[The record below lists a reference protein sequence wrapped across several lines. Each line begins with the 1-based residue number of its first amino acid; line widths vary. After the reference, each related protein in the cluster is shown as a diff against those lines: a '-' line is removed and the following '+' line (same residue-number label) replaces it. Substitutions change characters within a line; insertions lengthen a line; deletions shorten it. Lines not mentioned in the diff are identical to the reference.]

1 MKITHKF
8 LHIFIV
14 LALVILA
21 VSFTPPVMVNA
32 QSTTLSITPA
42 TGTAMTCDDYI
53 ITVRVADVTDLNA
66 YDISL
71 QFTSSIPGGIEVLE
85 VMNGGFLDFG
95 SWVIPVSINN
105 STGVV
110 RAVMTQTNATGKTG
124 DGDLLKI
131 RVRSLQPGVTV
142 NVSIITSGATPTKL
156 SALNG
161 VPIPIAQVF
170 GGSFTT
176 TDDCPFTMHAYVDPP
191 EMGIC
196 DDVDSFTIYVKVRY
210 AVDLWSYSLQLS
222 FDPGSIRILSVEN
235 GDFLTDGILEPT
247 NSFNNTTG
255 TISWGMT
262 QQDTPTNPVEPKTG
276 SGSLIKI
283 TGYVR
288 DLDPQTVHMN
298 ILDTSKL
305 LYWNYVTD
313 PPGGPGAPEPAVF
326 TNADG
331 IMRLYYCS
339 PTAVTSVSLTTDSLK
354 EQMPVGTEIGTLVAE
369 GLHPSEF
376 YTYTLVDRLNYPDN
390 NAFTI
395 SGNKLLSAE
404 VFNASVKN
412 TYTIKVNAFM
422 DIEPRDE
429 SIDEV
434 LTVSIKPAQTFSD
447 VPVPEWSWQYIENI
461 FARGITTGC
470 ALNPLRYCPDR
481 AVTRGEMAVFILR
494 ALNVDALA
502 YYAPG
507 EGAANPFVDVPAAGK
522 LWMEPWIAQFY
533 KDELTTGC
541 AVNPMRYCPER
552 SVTRAEMAV
561 FLLRARGIAP
571 VDDGINPFVDV
582 PVPGKEWMEPW
593 IVTFYNEGYTT
604 GCGTSG
610 DKLMYCPER
619 SVTRAEMAAFLD
631 RVFLEEPAP

>member
-1 MKITHKF
+1 MKYQSAFFKFVTVVITLTLAITF
-8 LHIFIV
+8 LPQSEVHSDLPV
-14 LALVILA
+14 VW
-21 VSFTPPVMVNA
+21 VSPASGTLYACDGYIYVKVN
-32 QSTTLSITPA
+32 
-42 TGTAMTCDDYI
+42 D
-53 ITVRVADVTDLNA
+53 VANLYA
-66 YDISL
+66 YDILL
-71 QFTSSIPGGIEVLE
+71 QFTSSIPGAFEIVEVT
-85 VMNGGFLDFG
+85 NGGFLENPY
-95 SWVIPVSINN
+95 WVIPLVIDNTN
-105 STGVV
+105 LRV
-110 RAVMTQTNATGKTG
+110 RAQVTQTYPTPAKNG
-124 DGDLLKI
+124 DGDLLRI
-131 RVRSLQPGVTV
+131 RIRTLIP
-142 NVSIITSGATPTKL
+142 GATVGVHIINVDDVPAPALPTKL
-156 SALNG
+156 SAYG
-161 VPIPIAQVF
+161 GIPIEFTTVD
-170 GGSFTT
+170 GSFTT
-176 TDDCPFTMHAYVDPP
+176 SDECPFTPHVFVNPRDTCITQVGTFTLTVD
-191 EMGIC
+191 
-196 DDVDSFTIYVKVRY
+196 VRY
-210 AVDLWSYSLQLS
+210 AVDLVGYSLKLA
-222 FDPGSIRILSVEN
+222 FDPGSIFVTSVTN
-235 GDFLTDGILEPT
+235 GSFLQQGLVEPT
-247 NSFNNTTG
+247 NSINNTTG
-255 TISWGMT
+255 TISHGVTWS
-262 QQDTPTNPVEPKTG
+262 NPSVPQTG
-276 SGSLIKI
+276 SGTLITI
-283 TGYVR
+283 SGFV
-288 DLDPQTVHMN
+288 LDFDPSIVEFN
-298 ILDTSKL
+298 ILDTSRL
-305 LYWNYVTD
+305 VYWYYNPEIPND
-313 PPGGPGAPEPAVF
+313 PGSPAFLDF
-326 TNADG
+326 THHDG
-331 IMRLYYCS
+331 VLFLGSCP

-561 FLLRARGIAP
+561 FLLRARGIAL